1 MIAAQGHT
9 PSSAELPR
17 KKSRNYLDSHKNI
30 EKKRRDRINTCL
42 NQLKGLV
49 PDCRQYVSLQPPGS
63 LLHSDLSLS
72 LLRATRN
79 WIKPKYWR

>member
-49 PDCRQYVSLQPPGS
+49 PDCRQYVSQQPPS
-63 LLHSDLSLS
+63 
-72 LLRATRN
+72 
-79 WIKPKYWR
+79 